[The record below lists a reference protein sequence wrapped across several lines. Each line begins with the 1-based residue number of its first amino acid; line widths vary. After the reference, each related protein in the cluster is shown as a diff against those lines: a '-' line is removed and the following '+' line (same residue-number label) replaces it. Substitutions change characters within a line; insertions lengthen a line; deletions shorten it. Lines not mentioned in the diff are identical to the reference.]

1 MPLLLIRP
9 AAGADAG
16 ANADANA
23 DADADTDTDTDTDA
37 EPPQANGS
45 EASSYE
51 HFQNTPNQIP
61 NQNNLTSQT
70 PLYQDALSMGAAG
83 FFPGQTGF
91 QQPVSNSLPELR
103 NVKMSDECCCKQAQY
118 HQYAPV
124 GPHNPTLL
132 GYQRNVHDLFLPN
145 DFREEIQKRTAATLQ
160 TIPNLHLPAHV
171 ESYHSLVPLDT
182 NQKSSAI
189 LSGYSSWIYKAQSSS
204 SAKFFA
210 LRRIEGK
217 RQQPM
222 LVVIFLFMLLWTDS
236 L

>member
-1 MPLLLIRP
+1 MIV
-9 AAGADAG
+9 AA
-16 ANADANA
+16 
-23 DADADTDTDTDTDA
+23 
-37 EPPQANGS
+37 
-45 EASSYE
+45 
-51 HFQNTPNQIP
+51 
-61 NQNNLTSQT
+61 
-70 PLYQDALSMGAAG
+70 
-83 FFPGQTGF
+83 
-91 QQPVSNSLPELR
+91 
-103 NVKMSDECCCKQAQY
+103 KQAQY

-182 NQKSSAI
+182 NQKSSTI

-217 RQQPM
+217 RAGAHAPRHIQGSCFSRLTVSRLPADQRKGHSNGAELESTQQRECGWHSRCLYYP
-222 LVVIFLFMLLWTDS
+222 
-236 L
+236 